1 MFILKKYETSILF
14 HSNHQTHFSHLVP
27 MATNSSENEVI
38 VAMVPFPDYSHLN
51 QLFVLARFI
60 ASHNIPVYFL
70 SLADQNQDLKLRIQG
85 GLGASNIH
93 FEELIVKDDDPA
105 GRDPILMFLKK
116 LREPILKTC
125 LELTTCSKRLVVI
138 HDNVMTEHTWE
149 VNTFPNVM
157 SYIFH
162 GGSVFN
168 RYYFLQQS
176 IPDIVDDDHVKLV
189 EKMHDEFPLLEP
201 HVKLLVKMEHE
212 LEFHSGEIINSCRE
226 VEGKYIDLLAN
237 AKRKPSWAFG
247 PLHMLLESHDSISYS
262 SSNMTRHEC
271 LEFLDKQDATSVI
284 FVSFGATTTLSQEQV
299 NELALGLEQ
308 SNHRFIW
315 VLRKGSD
322 DKEKL
327 REKDGKIE
335 LPEGFEERVEGRG
348 MVVNWAPQLEIL
360 RHSSTGG
367 FLSHCGWNS
376 CFESISM
383 GVPLAT
389 WPISYDQP
397 SNAVY
402 VTNLLKIGI
411 PVRSWAQREELVTA
425 STIEKAV
432 KTLMGTTE
440 GEEMRQRAVELSKRI
455 KRSVRH
461 GGPAR
466 KEMESFISNIIK

>member
-1 MFILKKYETSILF
+1 
-14 HSNHQTHFSHLVP
+14 
-27 MATNSSENEVI
+27 MATTNSSDNEVI
-38 VAMVPFPDYSHLN
+38 VSIVPFPDYSHLN
-51 QLFVLARFI
+51 NLFDLARFI

-70 SLADQNQDLKLRIQG
+70 SVADMNQDLKLRVHG
-85 GLGASNIH
+85 GLRASNIH
-93 FEELIVKDDDPA
+93 FEDLLVKDDDPA

-116 LREPILKTC
+116 LREPVLKTC
-125 LELTTCSKRLVVI
+125 LELTTNAKRLVVI
-138 HDNVMTEHTWE
+138 HDNIMTEHIWE

-162 GGSVFN
+162 VGSAFN
-168 RYYFLQQS
+168 RYYLLQQS

-189 EKMHDEFPLLEP
+189 EQMHDELLLLEP
-201 HVKLLVKMEHE
+201 HVKLMVRMEHE
-212 LEFHSGEIINSCRE
+212 LEFHSGEVINSCKE
-226 VEGKYIDLLAN
+226 VEGKYTDLLAKE
-237 AKRKPSWAFG
+237 KRKPSWVFG
-247 PLHMLLESHDSISYS
+247 PFHMLVESHNSISSS

-271 LEFLDKQDATSVI
+271 LEFLDKQDASSVI
-284 FVSFGATTTLSQEQV
+284 FVSFGSTTTLSQEQV

-315 VLRKGSD
+315 VLRKGSN

-335 LPEGFEERVEGRG
+335 LPEGFEKRVEGRG
-348 MVVNWAPQLEIL
+348 MLINWAPQLEIL

-367 FLSHCGWNS
+367 FLSHCGWSS
-376 CFESISM
+376 CIESISM

-389 WPISYDQP
+389 WPINYDQP

-402 VTNLLKIGI
+402 VTNVLKIGI
-411 PVRSWAQREELVTA
+411 SVKSWAHREELVTA

-440 GEEMRQRAVELSKRI
+440 GEEMRQRAVELSKKI
-455 KRSVRH
+455 KSSVSD

-466 KEMESFISNIIK
+466 KEMESFISIIIK

>member
-1 MFILKKYETSILF
+1 
-14 HSNHQTHFSHLVP
+14 
-27 MATNSSENEVI
+27 MATTNSSDNEVI
-38 VAMVPFPDYSHLN
+38 VSIVPFPDYSHLN
-51 QLFVLARFI
+51 NLFDLARFI

-70 SLADQNQDLKLRIQG
+70 SVADKNQDLKLRIHG
-85 GLGASNIH
+85 GLRDSNIH
-93 FEELIVKDDDPA
+93 FEDLLVKDDDPA

-116 LREPILKTC
+116 LREPVLKTC
-125 LELTTCSKRLVVI
+125 LELTTNAKRLVVI
-138 HDNVMTEHTWE
+138 HDNIMTEHIWE

-162 GGSVFN
+162 VGSAFN
-168 RYYFLQQS
+168 RYYLLQQS

-189 EKMHDEFPLLEP
+189 EQMHDELLLLEP
-201 HVKLLVKMEHE
+201 HVKLMVRMEHE
-212 LEFHSGEIINSCRE
+212 LEFHSGEVINSCKE
-226 VEGKYIDLLAN
+226 VEGKYIDLLAKE
-237 AKRKPSWAFG
+237 KRKPSWAFG
-247 PLHMLLESHDSISYS
+247 PFHMLVESHDSISSS

-271 LEFLDKQDATSVI
+271 LEFLDKQDASSVI
-284 FVSFGATTTLSQEQV
+284 FVSFGSTTTLSQEQV

-315 VLRKGSD
+315 VLRKGSN

-335 LPEGFEERVEGRG
+335 LPEGFEKRVEGRG
-348 MVVNWAPQLEIL
+348 MLINWAPQLEIL

-367 FLSHCGWNS
+367 FLSHCGWSS
-376 CFESISM
+376 CIESISM

-389 WPISYDQP
+389 WPINYDQP

-402 VTNLLKIGI
+402 VTNVLKIGI
-411 PVRSWAQREELVTA
+411 SVKSWAHREELVTA

-440 GEEMRQRAVELSKRI
+440 GEEMRQRAVELSKKI
-455 KRSVRH
+455 KSSVSD

-466 KEMESFISNIIK
+466 KEMESFISIIIK